1 MSDAAYRMPRGQ
13 SSNRAATQTGWI
25 KMTVLVFVFAFMS
38 SAAGLCRVHGQET
51 LSWKFREGDVLKYTT
66 AQTTALNFKVMGKER
81 KQKRTQTVT
90 YTWSIKGV
98 SETGVADITHR
109 IERVV
114 MKLEA
119 PPYMPFEFDSSSPA
133 TEVPEPF
140 EGEVR
145 QLKAVTGAEFSFKM
159 KPSGEISNVKLP
171 EATLK
176 KLRDGLPQEGGEQQA
191 FSEQA
196 QTEFVTQQSPPAFPE
211 GPLEPGKSW
220 ASKPS
225 RMTLPLGTLVLE
237 KSFTFQGLDT
247 TNPNL
252 LQITM
257 EGKVSIEPAPNVMVK
272 IRAQEGKGTLTFDK
286 QNGRLVS
293 SRGTQKTDMAIGQAG
308 QEADQTTDTTSV
320 MTLVP

>member
-1 MSDAAYRMPRGQ
+1 MSDAANRKPQKR
-13 SSNRAATQTGWI
+13 SSNRAARQAGPLSTAA
-25 KMTVLVFVFAFMS
+25 LVFVM
-38 SAAGLCRVHGQET
+38 SAAGLADARGQET

-66 AQTTALNFKVMGKER
+66 EQTTMLNFKVSGRER
-81 KQKRTQTVT
+81 KQKRTQSVT

-98 SETGVADITHR
+98 ADSGDADITHR
-109 IERVV
+109 IERVT

-133 TEVPEPF
+133 TEVAEPF

-145 QLKAVTGAEFSFKM
+145 QLKAVLGAEFSFKM
-159 KPSGEISNVKLP
+159 KPSGEISNVKIP
-171 EATLK
+171 DATLK
-176 KLRDGLPQEGGEQQA
+176 KLRDGLPQEGGEQHA

-220 ASKPS
+220 ASKPA
-225 RMTLPLGTLVLE
+225 RMKLELGTLVLE
-237 KSFTFQGLDT
+237 RSFTFQGLDPKN
-247 TNPNL
+247 TNL
-252 LQITM
+252 MQITM
-257 EGKVSIEPAPNVMVK
+257 EGKVSIEPAPNVLVK

-286 QNGRLVS
+286 QIGRLVS
-293 SRGTQKTDMAIGQAG
+293 SRGTQKTEMVIGQGG